1 MAEKTNKERLGIIE
15 TNITNMKE
23 DIAEIKLSCKEIPRM
38 KTIVGFFSL
47 FISAAVAGI
56 TSYIISHLKNIT

>member
-23 DIAEIKLSCKEIPRM
+23 DIAEIKESCKEIPHM
-38 KTIVGFFSL
+38 KTVIGIFSM
-47 FISAAVAGI
+47 FISAIVAGV
-56 TSYIISHLKNIT
+56 TSYFMKHTS